1 MSEYFETLMCSFLS
15 TFQLTVLNLTIISNV
30 NSVTAAGANKMNG
43 SVSTSLKNRPRIP
56 TPDVSKENVDTGKI
70 HSNQQDVNSGHEYPS
85 QYPLVQVS
93 CTFIIYLI
101 TLSNKKNPSQEGIEL
116 NTN

>member
-1 MSEYFETLMCSFLS
+1 
-15 TFQLTVLNLTIISNV
+15 
-30 NSVTAAGANKMNG
+30 MNG

-56 TPDVSKENVDTGKI
+56 TPDVSKENVDSGKI
-70 HSNQQDVNSGHEYPS
+70 QQDVNSGHEYPS

-101 TLSNKKNPSQEGIEL
+101 RLPNMKKNPSQEGTEL
-116 NTN
+116 NTK